1 MSDTGGV
8 APVPPNMA
16 APKADPRMIA
26 AIVASALFMQNL
38 DSSAVTTAL
47 PAMARD
53 LAVEPARLGAA
64 ITSYLVALTVF
75 IPVSGW
81 VADRFGAKRVFMLAI
96 LVFTCAS
103 VLCGRATS
111 VPELI
116 AARVLQGVGGAMMV
130 PVARL
135 LLLRQIRK
143 EEMLSA
149 MAWLTMPAMIGPISG
164 PPLGGFLTDAFG
176 WQSVFLINVPIGV
189 LGLAMVAWKIPAI
202 PPGNPGPP
210 DRIGL
215 LLIGAALALFMFG
228 LETIGRGVVPQ
239 ALSLAGLGFGA
250 GFGWAA
256 VRHCRRVKRPALDLS
271 LLEIPTFRQS
281 TLAGT
286 LFRVGAGTSPFLVPM
301 LLQVGFGKSASEAG
315 LVSFATALGALAMKP
330 LARPLLRRF
339 GFRRA
344 LIGASLVAAVGVAL
358 PAAFTP
364 AWPLPVIFA
373 VLALGGLF
381 RSLQFTALNTLAFAD
396 VPTARLSAATSF
408 SGTAQQLAPALGVV
422 LATTTLEASSLLAGR
437 PGISAPDFTVAFV
450 VAAVVVAAS
459 APFFARL
466 APDAGEAVSGHG
478 VTAAKRV
485 PAE

>member
-1 MSDTGGV
+1 
-8 APVPPNMA
+8 
-16 APKADPRMIA
+16 
-26 AIVASALFMQNL
+26 
-38 DSSAVTTAL
+38 
-47 PAMARD
+47 
-53 LAVEPARLGAA
+53 
-64 ITSYLVALTVF
+64 
-75 IPVSGW
+75 
-81 VADRFGAKRVFMLAI
+81 
-96 LVFTCAS
+96 
-103 VLCGRATS
+103 
-111 VPELI
+111 
-116 AARVLQGVGGAMMV
+116 
-130 PVARL
+130 
-135 LLLRQIRK
+135 
-143 EEMLSA
+143 
-149 MAWLTMPAMIGPISG
+149 MPAMIGPISG

-176 WQSVFLINVPIGV
+176 WQSVFLINLPIGV
-189 LGLAMVAWKIPAI
+189 LGLALVAWKIPAI

-215 LLIGAALALFMFG
+215 FLIGAALALFMFG

-239 ALSLAGLGFGA
+239 GMPQVGLVLGVM
-250 GFGWAA
+250 FGWAA
-256 VRHCRRVKRPALDLS
+256 IRHCLRVKRPALDLS
-271 LLEIPTFRQS
+271 LLKIPTFSQS

-330 LARPLLRRF
+330 LARPLLKRF

-364 AWPLPVIFA
+364 DWPLALIFA

-408 SGTAQQLAPALGVV
+408 AGTAQQLAPALGVV
-422 LATTTLEASSLLAGR
+422 LATTSLEV
-437 PGISAPDFTVAFV
+437 SAMLSGHHAPQVHDFAMAFL

-478 VTAAKRV
+478 VKRV
-485 PAE
+485 AAE

>member
-1 MSDTGGV
+1 MSDTGG
-8 APVPPNMA
+8 ADPVPPTVPAKA
-16 APKADPRMIA
+16 AEPRMIA
-26 AIVASALFMQNL
+26 VIVASALFMQNL
-38 DSSAVTTAL
+38 DSSAVATAL

-81 VADRFGAKRVFMLAI
+81 VADRFGAKRVFMTAI
-96 LVFTCAS
+96 VAFTLAS
-103 VLCGRATS
+103 VLCGRATG
-111 VPELI
+111 VAELI
-116 AARVLQGVGGAMMV
+116 GARVLQGVGGAMMV

-143 EEMLSA
+143 DEMLSA

-176 WQSVFLINVPIGV
+176 WQSVFLINVPIGA

-210 DRIGL
+210 DLIGL
-215 LLIGAALALFMFG
+215 FLIGAALALFMFG

-239 ALSLAGLGFGA
+239 GMPQAGLVLGVM
-250 GFGWAA
+250 FGWAA
-256 VRHCRRVKRPALDLS
+256 IRHCLRVKRPALDLS
-271 LLEIPTFRQS
+271 LLKIPTFSQS
-281 TLAGT
+281 TLAGS
-286 LFRVGAGTSPFLVPM
+286 LFGGGAATSPFLVPM

-330 LARPLLRRF
+330 LARPLLKRF

-364 AWPLPVIFA
+364 SWPLPLIFA
-373 VLALGGLF
+373 LLALGGLF

-396 VPTARLSAATSF
+396 VPPARLSAATSF
-408 SGTAQQLAPALGVV
+408 SGT
-422 LATTTLEASSLLAGR
+422 
-437 PGISAPDFTVAFV
+437 
-450 VAAVVVAAS
+450 
-459 APFFARL
+459 
-466 APDAGEAVSGHG
+466 
-478 VTAAKRV
+478 
-485 PAE
+485 

>member
-1 MSDTGGV
+1 MRDSPGDGPATTESPAGAATTG
-8 APVPPNMA
+8 PRR
-16 APKADPRMIA
+16 ADPRMIA

-53 LAVEPARLGAA
+53 LGEEPARLGAA
-64 ITSYLVALTVF
+64 ITSYLVSLTVF
-75 IPVSGW
+75 IPLSGW
-81 VADRFGAKRVFMLAI
+81 VADRFGAKRVFMVAI
-96 LVFTCAS
+96 VVFTLAS
-103 VLCGRATS
+103 VLCGRATG
-111 VPELI
+111 VAELI
-116 AARVLQGVGGAMMV
+116 GARVLQGVGGAMMV

-143 EEMLSA
+143 DEMLTA

-164 PPLGGFLTDAFG
+164 PPLG
-176 WQSVFLINVPIGV
+176 
-189 LGLAMVAWKIPAI
+189 
-202 PPGNPGPP
+202 
-210 DRIGL
+210 
-215 LLIGAALALFMFG
+215 LFMFG
-228 LETIGRGVVPQ
+228 LETIGHGVVPPGMPQ
-239 ALSLAGLGFGA
+239 AGLVLGTM
-250 GFGWAA
+250 FGWAA
-256 VRHCRRVKRPALDLS
+256 IRHCRRVERPALDLS
-271 LLEIPTFRQS
+271 LLKIPTFSQS

-364 AWPLPVIFA
+364 DWPLPLIFA
-373 VLALGGLF
+373 LLALGGLF

-396 VPTARLSAATSF
+396 VPTARLSAATS
-408 SGTAQQLAPALGVV
+408 
-422 LATTTLEASSLLAGR
+422 
-437 PGISAPDFTVAFV
+437 
-450 VAAVVVAAS
+450 
-459 APFFARL
+459 
-466 APDAGEAVSGHG
+466 
-478 VTAAKRV
+478 
-485 PAE
+485 